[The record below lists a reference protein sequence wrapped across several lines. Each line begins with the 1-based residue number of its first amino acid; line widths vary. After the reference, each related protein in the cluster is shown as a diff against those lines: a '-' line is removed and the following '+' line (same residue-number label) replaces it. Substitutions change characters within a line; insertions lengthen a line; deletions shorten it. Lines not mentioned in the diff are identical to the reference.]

1 VGPSVATVQTPRMLF
16 PYDGMGRVLDIA
28 IDEVLGELSM
38 HATPL
43 TIWIVVVPSGVTIL
57 LGLHNPPR
65 SWTGTVGPSLLG
77 FTIAPC
83 VD

>member
-1 VGPSVATVQTPRMLF
+1 MLF

>member
-1 VGPSVATVQTPRMLF
+1 MLF

-38 HATPL
+38 HAMPL